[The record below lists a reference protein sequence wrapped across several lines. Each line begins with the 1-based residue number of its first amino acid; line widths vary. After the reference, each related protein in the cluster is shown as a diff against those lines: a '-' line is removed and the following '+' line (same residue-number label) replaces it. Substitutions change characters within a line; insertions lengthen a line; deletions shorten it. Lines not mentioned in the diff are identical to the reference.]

1 MLLAPKQLQTQ
12 YLMNVTSSVL
22 DGSKPFDAIDE
33 AVAAVADLTEI
44 QNFKQKVLLTLLMC
58 VLIINI
64 DKTTKTKRTR
74 KWWVCYGR
82 RT

>member
-12 YLMNVTSSVL
+12 YLMNVTSSIL

-44 QNFKQKVLLTLLMC
+44 QNFKQKV
-58 VLIINI
+58 
-64 DKTTKTKRTR
+64 
-74 KWWVCYGR
+74 
-82 RT
+82 